1 MRELGEVLLPCH
13 WHLGLFHEE
22 AHARQDVE
30 TPVYLK
36 A

>member
-13 WHLGLFHEE
+13 WQLGLFHEE